1 MNEHQKSPISFYAS
15 ILRLPR
21 KGMPVV
27 LEPDDAERARLAQEH
42 DLLSL
47 DRFRADML
55 VEPWKGDG
63 VRVSGEVSAHVTQA
77 CVVTLEPVESEVHER
92 IDALFI
98 PEHSPLAR
106 YESDPSGEL
115 LIDPEG
121 PDAPEIFTGDKIDV
135 GALAEEFFALGID
148 PYPRKSAP
156 DGETVHGDKSFRD
169 ETESPFARL
178 AALKTKL

>member
-1 MNEHQKSPISFYAS
+1 MNEHQKSPISFHAD

-27 LEPDDAERARLAQEH
+27 LEPNAAQREALASEH
-42 DLLSL
+42 DLLSV

-63 VRVSGEVSAHVTQA
+63 VRVSGEVAAHITQA
-77 CVVTLEPVESEVHER
+77 CVVTLEPVESDLHAR

-106 YESDPSGEL
+106 YERDPSGEIL
-115 LIDPEG
+115 VDPEG
-121 PDAPEIFTGDKIDV
+121 PDAPEVFSGDRIDV
-135 GALAEEFFALGID
+135 GALAEEFFALEID
-148 PYPRKSAP
+148 PYPRKAAP
-156 DGETVHGDKSFRD
+156 SGEAVHGDRSFRD

-178 AALKTKL
+178 ADLRRKL